1 MATPFQTEA
10 WAEYG
15 LGVSV
20 ILLRIF
26 SRWKIVGFH
35 WQGDD
40 YFAVLCL
47 VFWTLELVMLELI
60 GTCISHPHNVYLSN
74 TLPGQNGT
82 NIGITDE
89 IGATLT
95 AKEIAK
101 LEFGSKCLLAGWTFY
116 VTLIWCLKAC
126 ILFFFNRITLA
137 TKQQIVV
144 KWTAVATVLAYLAVM
159 FVIWCHCTPIQKKWQ
174 VVPFPGDRCTLD
186 IANYLSLVVLNISTD
201 MLIVSIPLPLLWAVK
216 LSLRRKLAISVLL
229 CSGVFVMIA
238 AMLRCILS
246 LKDINGVNVST
257 IWAIRETFVGI
268 IAVNAACIRLLF
280 SSSRWLKSSKGS
292 SGPNQKYTGSSD
304 KHGHQLVTI
313 GGGGQ
318 SVDRSGK
325 PSKRR
330 HNKYNMTEL
339 DSNSSE
345 EQIIKPSES
354 TWPAKGGSDNS
365 LASNSGGPQEG
376 IVITTTYEVR
386 PDDRV

>member
-10 WAEYG
+10 WTEYG
-15 LGVSV
+15 FGVLV

-26 SRWKIVGFH
+26 SRWKIVGFN

-47 VFWTLELVMLELI
+47 IFWTLELVMLELI
-60 GTCISHPHNVYLSN
+60 
-74 TLPGQNGT
+74 GQNGT

-95 AKEIAK
+95 AEEIVK
-101 LEFGSKCLLAGWTFY
+101 FEFGSKCLLAGWNFY

-126 ILFFFNRITLA
+126 ILFFFSRITLA
-137 TKQQIVV
+137 TRQQRIV
-144 KWTAVATVLAYLAVM
+144 KWTAIATILAYVGVILT
-159 FVIWCHCTPIQKKWQ
+159 IWCHCTPVQKNWQ
-174 VVPFPGDRCTLD
+174 VVPFPGDQCTLAV
-186 IANYLSLVVLNISTD
+186 ANYLSLVVLNISTD

-216 LSLRRKLAISVLL
+216 LSLKRKLAIGVLL
-229 CSGVFVMIA
+229 CSGIFVMIA
-238 AMLRCILS
+238 ALLRCILS
-246 LKDINGVNVST
+246 LKDINGINVST

-268 IAVNAACIRLLF
+268 IAVNAACIRPLF
-280 SSSRWLKSSKGS
+280 SNSRWLKSSKGS
-292 SGPNQKYTGSSD
+292 SGTNQKYTGSSD
-304 KHGHQLVTI
+304 KYGHELVTI

-339 DSNSSE
+339 DYNSSE
-345 EQIIKPSES
+345 EQIVKPSEPTNWS
-354 TWPAKGGSDNS
+354 ANGGRGDS
-365 LASNSGGPQEG
+365 LASNSNGQGGI
-376 IVITTTYEVR
+376 IVTTTYEVR
-386 PDDRV
+386 PENRI